1 MFKSSPPKKK
11 SNLKSGLKSIPS
23 EITIKKIK
31 NSNIKKT
38 DNKTNKN
45 IIKKEI
51 DLSNLSILR
60 LVIYGHN

>member
-11 SNLKSGLKSIPS
+11 SNLKSIPS